1 MKRLFSLVLCL
12 QVLLGLSGCTD
23 DAASYMID
31 GRYHSLS
38 LAREQPYFWESK
50 VRYSLIVTRLPTC
63 QRKHPMVLGNP
74 LAKTELWDLGGGT
87 YLLKQSNRM
96 YVTETRTC
104 EGFAPLAEVPE
115 TGMGTLLGAFQEKD
129 GEFRF
134 KPAPAAPVPP
144 ASVEGPQ

>member
-1 MKRLFSLVLCL
+1 MKLPALLLSLLAL
-12 QVLLGLSGCTD
+12 PFLSACTD

-50 VRYSLIVTRLPTC
+50 VKYFLVVTRLPDC
-63 QRKHPMVLGNP
+63 QRKHFMVLGNP
-74 LAKTELWDLGGGT
+74 LAKTELWDLGNNAF
-87 YLLKQSNRM
+87 LLKQSNRM

-104 EGFAPLAEVPE
+104 EGFAPLAEVPD
-115 TGMGTLLGAFQEKD
+115 TGMGTLLGSFQEKD

-134 KPAPAAPVPP
+134 KAAPQMPKPVAP
-144 ASVEGPQ
+144 VETN